1 MRTGSAC
8 LIKRENCLFLLI
20 SLILMEEIY
29 EWINLVTKT
38 IHVSP
43 SINDSGEARRRRR
56 ERQLQS
62 FLVKHD
68 VDGGATGFIAQCSS

>member
-20 SLILMEEIY
+20 LLILMEKIY

-38 IHVSP
+38 IHA
-43 SINDSGEARRRRR
+43 INDSGEARRRRR
-56 ERQLQS
+56 KRQLQS
-62 FLVKHD
+62 FWVKHD